1 MLAPIR
7 ASGKPATQY
16 HHTYMS
22 VHQGKLNS
30 LLNSLINN
38 SELVE
43 HCYKLFTHRQLAK
56 ITRIMAFFFNH
67 GDQIVVLA
75 IMVQDGQLDDIV
87 ITTVLLNLIEQ
98 SKTIVIHTSCGTLK
112 TIM

>member
-1 MLAPIR
+1 
-7 ASGKPATQY
+7 
-16 HHTYMS
+16 
-22 VHQGKLNS
+22 
-30 LLNSLINN
+30 
-38 SELVE
+38 
-43 HCYKLFTHRQLAK
+43 
-56 ITRIMAFFFNH
+56 MAFFLNH